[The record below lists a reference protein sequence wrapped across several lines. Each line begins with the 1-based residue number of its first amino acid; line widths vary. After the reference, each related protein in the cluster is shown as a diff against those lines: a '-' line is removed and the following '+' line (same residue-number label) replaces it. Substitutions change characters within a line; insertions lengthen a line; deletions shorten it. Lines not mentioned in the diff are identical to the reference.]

1 MKPRDFKTHA
11 THFNLLSPVSELSDY
26 RILQVRGSHG
36 NAYYAGK
43 YSINCSLVVIVAARA
58 NCWVVAEPS
67 THTITLD

>member
-11 THFNLLSPVSELSDY
+11 TYFNLLSPVSELSDY

-43 YSINCSLVVIVAARA
+43 YSINCSLVVIVRGTQRQFS
-58 NCWVVAEPS
+58 EEYLFGGRFE
-67 THTITLD
+67 I